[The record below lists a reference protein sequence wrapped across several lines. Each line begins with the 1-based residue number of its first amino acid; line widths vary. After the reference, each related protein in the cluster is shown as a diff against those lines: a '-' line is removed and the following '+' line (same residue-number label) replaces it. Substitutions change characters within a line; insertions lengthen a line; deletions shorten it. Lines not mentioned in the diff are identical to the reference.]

1 MILYNVTVNIEK
13 EFELDWVNWMKET
26 HIPDVLATGM
36 FLENRFY
43 KILHDSEDGSANYSV
58 QYFTDTMEKVID
70 YQKNHAQKLQEDVSI
85 KFQDKFVV
93 FRTLLETV
101 E

>member
-13 EFELDWVNWMKET
+13 DSETDWVIWMKET

-36 FLENRFY
+36 FMENKFY
-43 KILHDSEDGSANYSV
+43 KILHDSEDGSVNYSV
-58 QYFTDTMEKVID
+58 QYFTDSMDKIKE
-70 YQKNHAQKLQEDVSI
+70 YQKTFALKLQNDVKE
-85 KFQDKFVV
+85 KFGEKFVV

>member
-13 EFELDWVNWMKET
+13 EVEQDWVLWMKNI

-36 FLENRFY
+36 FSENRFY
-43 KILHDSEDGSANYSV
+43 KILHDSEDGSVNYSV
-58 QYFTDTMEKVID
+58 QYFSDSMEKVME
-70 YQKNHAQKLQEDVSI
+70 YQKKFSQKLQEDVKS

-101 E
+101 D

>member
-13 EFELDWVNWMKET
+13 ESEAEWVAWMKET

-43 KILHDSEDGSANYSV
+43 KILHDNEDGSTNYSV
-58 QYFTDTMEKVID
+58 QYFADCMEKILE
-70 YQKNHAQKLQEDVSI
+70 YQMTFASKLQEDVNE
-85 KFQDKFVV
+85 KFKDRFVV

-101 E
+101 D

>member
-13 EFELDWVNWMKET
+13 ESEAEWVSWMKET

-43 KILHDSEDGSANYSV
+43 KILHDNEDGSTNYSV
-58 QYFTDTMEKVID
+58 QYFTDSMEKIMK
-70 YQKNHAQKLQEDVSI
+70 YQENFAARLQEDVNQR
-85 KFQDKFVV
+85 FRDRFVV

>member
-13 EFELDWVNWMKET
+13 ESEAEWVIWMKKT

-43 KILHDSEDGSANYSV
+43 RILHDNEDGSTNYSV
-58 QYFTDTMEKVID
+58 QYFTDSMEKIME
-70 YQKNHAQKLQEDVSI
+70 YQQSFAAKLQEDVNR
-85 KFQDKFVV
+85 KFRDSLVV

-101 E
+101 